1 MKTPNETTASTPDT
15 FISAR
20 QKNTFIAKKY
30 GDPKASS
37 TRGAP
42 AGASPRAFL
51 ALSCRGRLL
60 RRGLGRQA
68 CTGREKV
75 SGVFDAATG
84 IDALVASSASGYLH
98 IFSEVKSGEDRG
110 CHERNFVVAVAFEE
124 QFHVEDSVRKRCA
137 KEAPDH
143 TTYCK
148 AEERHPTSR
157 VLDDI
162 YGTFIAS
169 HSLFEEEEEDESS
182 TIVEQALPLNQC
194 GELLWSL
201 QALQNRN
208 NGNRVGRGE
217 DCAQKE

>member
-110 CHERNFVVAVAFEE
+110 CHGRNFVVAVAFEDWMLGE
-124 QFHVEDSVRKRCA
+124 STKAPRQHNNQHQHTHVTL
-137 KEAPDH
+137 APSLNTR
-143 TTYCK
+143 TTTDNDK
-148 AEERHPTSR
+148 A
-157 VLDDI
+157 V
-162 YGTFIAS
+162 A
-169 HSLFEEEEEDESS
+169 SS
-182 TIVEQALPLNQC
+182 TT
-194 GELLWSL
+194 
-201 QALQNRN
+201 
-208 NGNRVGRGE
+208 
-217 DCAQKE
+217 